1 MVDPR
6 RHSLI
11 CDGLRLLLL
20 CRGHSWTFLHAVVKE
35 KDEGVDDRSS
45 SRRAEAAERSLMPT
59 DHNTR
64 LTRMK
69 WILLGVKGVFKGP
82 HHTFILRA
90 NTEKIFIPY
99 PKTSQNTILHTLFH
113 TKFLGEID
121 AR

>member
-45 SRRAEAAERSLMPT
+45 SRRAEAAERSLMST
-59 DHNTR
+59 DHNNTR

-69 WILLGVKGVFKGP
+69 WILAQAG
-82 HHTFILRA
+82 
-90 NTEKIFIPY
+90 
-99 PKTSQNTILHTLFH
+99 
-113 TKFLGEID
+113 
-121 AR
+121 ARGAF